1 MVLLQS
7 DIEVEDTSNEYGYWT
22 TSVKQ
27 PLVLFMSLSV
37 LNTTLVVQPNIAL
50 LYNRDP
56 NATGEQKW
64 S

>member
-1 MVLLQS
+1 MVSLQS
-7 DIEVEDTSNEYGYWT
+7 DIEVEDTSNEYGYWI

-50 LYNRDP
+50 LHNRDP
-56 NATGEQKW
+56 NAIGEQKW